1 MRREEGKVRGELE
14 EGEAGR
20 DGGRDAENAPE
31 GKATWTLSFLIHRAG
46 GL

>member
-1 MRREEGKVRGELE
+1 MKKARSEGDL